1 MILKGKDVA
10 ESVNSEILTS
20 TEPCYADNIVPTVAI
35 IRVGENPGD
44 IAYENGAIKKAKS
57 LGLMPEK
64 YTCPADFSEDD
75 LIDVINICNNKKD
88 IHGIL
93 LLQPLPSYMDA
104 DRVRNNIAPEKDIDG
119 ITDINL
125 GNVFIGKDGFAP
137 CTAESCMEI
146 LKHYNIELVG
156 KKAVVIGRSLVI
168 GKPVAMM
175 LMKENATV
183 TMCHTKT
190 PHEDLVKYCREAD
203 IIVTAAGHRNT
214 LTKEMVR
221 EGQTVI
227 DVGINFNEEGKMCG
241 DAAYDE
247 ICDIVENITP
257 VPGGVGSVTT
267 SILMKHL
274 VKSASEC
281 IGKNSIKPAVN
292 SDPFSNIQPLPEF
305 PGF

>member
-10 ESVNSEILTS
+10 ESINNEILQG
-20 TEPCYADNIVPTVAI
+20 TEPVYSKNIVPTVAI
-35 IRVGENPGD
+35 IRIGENPGD

-75 LIDVINICNNKKD
+75 LIDVIKVINEKED

-93 LLQPLPSYMDA
+93 LLQPLPPSMNS
-104 DRVRNNIAPEKDIDG
+104 DRVRNAISPEKDIDG
-119 ITDINL
+119 ITDQSL
-125 GNVFIGKDGFAP
+125 GNVFTGKEGFAP

-146 LKHYNIELVG
+146 LKHYDIELKG

-183 TMCHTKT
+183 TICHTKT
-190 PHEDLVKYCREAD
+190 PEEDLKKYCLDAD
-203 IIVTAAGHRNT
+203 IIVTAAGHRGT
-214 LTKEMVR
+214 LTADMVR

-227 DVGINFNEEGKMCG
+227 DVGINFNDEGKMCG
-241 DAAYDE
+241 DADYE
-247 ICDIVENITP
+247 GICNIVENITP

-267 SILMKHL
+267 SVLMRHL
-274 VKSASEC
+274 LQSAAKTAAAKTPEVPEKT
-281 IGKNSIKPAVN
+281 GVN
-292 SDPFSNIQPLPEF
+292 NVQPLPDF
-305 PGF
+305 LGF